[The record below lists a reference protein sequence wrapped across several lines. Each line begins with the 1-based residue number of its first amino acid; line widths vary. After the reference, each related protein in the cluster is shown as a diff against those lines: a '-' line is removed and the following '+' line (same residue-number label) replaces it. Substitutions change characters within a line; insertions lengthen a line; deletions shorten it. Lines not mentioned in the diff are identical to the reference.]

1 MKVRDLASYLF
12 LAATWGISF
21 FVVLQAVRAFGWA
34 GVVTFRAFI
43 GGIVL
48 LFIAIVARRRLDFSN
63 GWWPLA
69 VVGATT
75 VAGQLVGLSFAPPRI
90 GTAMSA
96 ILGGAAIPLFSMAIG
111 RIWGIERLTTA
122 STIGL
127 LLGFAGIVMLV
138 GFPAMPATPSFV
150 IGCAVSLFGSLCAA
164 IGSLYASRRLRAVAA
179 WDVATA
185 SFVLGGL
192 MTLPLLAV
200 VPVPALPRLIDFI
213 YLVVLGGVMSGMN
226 YVLYFRLVSTIG
238 ATKSISVEFA
248 VTAIALLIGGF
259 LLRER
264 FSTVQIAGTVSIV
277 AGCILVLELV
287 PWKRRLAKT
296 SCPEDMLTGKDS
308 VNIAPISGASR
319 IG

>member
-12 LAATWGISF
+12 LAVTWGLSF
-21 FVVLQAVRAFGWA
+21 FVMLRAVRAFGWA
-34 GVVTFRAFI
+34 GVVTFRALI
-43 GGIVL
+43 AGTVL
-48 LFIAIVARRRLDFSN
+48 LFIAIVTRRKLDFSN
-63 GWWPLA
+63 GWWPFA
-69 VVGATT
+69 IVGATT
-75 VAGQLVGLSFAPPRI
+75 VAGQLAGLSFAPPRI

-111 RIWGIERLTTA
+111 RIWGIERLTMA

-138 GFPAMPATPSFV
+138 GFPAMPATPSFI
-150 IGCAVSLFGSLCAA
+150 IGCAGSLFGSLCAA
-164 IGSLYASRRLRAVAA
+164 IGSIYASRRLRAVAA

-200 VPVPALPRLIDFI
+200 VPVPALPRMIDFI
-213 YLVVLGGVMSGMN
+213 YLLVLGGIMSGTN
-226 YVLYFRLVSTIG
+226 YVLYFMLVSTIG

-248 VTAIALLIGGF
+248 VTAIALLIGGL

-264 FSTVQIAGTVSIV
+264 FSAIQIAGTVSIV
-277 AGCILVLELV
+277 TGCMLVLELV
-287 PWKRRLAKT
+287 PWKRGLTAKT
-296 SCPEDMLTGKDS
+296 SS
-308 VNIAPISGASR
+308 
-319 IG
+319 